1 MKRAFDRA
9 EHRFLADKA
18 SGGLDRPC
26 LSGVTRELAGCLKTP
41 SELCPASG
49 DASETRYPIARKRD
63 SGAIRYASG
72 KRGDRHSSMPRM
84 QRWLGRFSPYIY
96 ALLRIA
102 AGFLF
107 FQHGLPKLFGG
118 FGRPAPAELMSQM
131 GLAGIIEVVGG
142 ALISI
147 GLFTSP
153 VAFIASGEMAV
164 A

>member
-1 MKRAFDRA
+1 MAVS
-9 EHRFLADKA
+9 
-18 SGGLDRPC
+18 SG
-26 LSGVTRELAGCLKTP
+26 TAG
-41 SELCPASG
+41 AV
-49 DASETRYPIARKRD
+49 
-63 SGAIRYASG
+63 
-72 KRGDRHSSMPRM
+72 MPTHMERL
-84 QRWLGRFSPYIY
+84 LGRYSPYLY
-96 ALLRIA
+96 ALLRIV

-164 A
+164 AYFQAHAPRGFWPITNGGELAALYCFVFLYFAAVGSGKWSVDSLRK